1 MPYSGEGSL
10 VVWVA
15 SGHAAA
21 PLAVR
26 SEVLAQDGLL
36 AHVGA
41 RGSEYFLSACAGVDA
56 SHEHGQPS
64 RHGHAER
71 QDLDAGSG
79 LPARPCCT
87 TPATL
92 EAQHA
97 MSRTPNVSWGSRLVG
112 IDLPHTRHRRSRASD
127 STYPL
132 AWLPQGSGHLPN
144 RLPRKGRGLPNWLPQ
159 NGKGLLHWIPQQA
172 ANFSKQI

>member
-1 MPYSGEGSL
+1 MPYSGEGSW

-15 SGHAAA
+15 SRHAAA
-21 PLAVR
+21 PPVVR
-26 SEVLAQDGLL
+26 SEVLAQDDLL
-36 AHVGA
+36 DHVGA
-41 RGSEYFLSACAGVDA
+41 RDPEYFLSAHAGVDA
-56 SHEHGQPS
+56 SHDHGQPS

-112 IDLPHTRHRRSRASD
+112 IDLPHTRHRRSRASE
-127 STYPL
+127 SAYPL